1 MISHTN
7 EKNGG
12 IPFMNDREIE
22 IRIAD
27 LFAAVLK
34 AAKPI
39 LCFAL
44 ILALLGAGYGLRKA
58 NSSAWPKEPWRDTT
72 RSNIPTPRRSTS
84 TR

>member
-1 MISHTN
+1 
-7 EKNGG
+7 
-12 IPFMNDREIE
+12 MNDREIE

-44 ILALLGAGYGLRKA
+44 IFALLGAGFGLHKA
-58 NSSAWPKEPWRDTT
+58 RSYT
-72 RSNIPTPRRSTS
+72 RTETGELESIVKAEKDIEIAQQQLSVAERALVRCNEVE
-84 TR
+84 